1 MLLLLISPVFI
12 RLDYTLLSSSMSD
25 NASYLRAFVN
35 EIPLL
40 HGMFCLDAS
49 LQALYWFIPE
59 GPHEYSFSLI
69 NSVISLS

>member
-49 LQALYWFIPE
+49 LQALY
-59 GPHEYSFSLI
+59 
-69 NSVISLS
+69 